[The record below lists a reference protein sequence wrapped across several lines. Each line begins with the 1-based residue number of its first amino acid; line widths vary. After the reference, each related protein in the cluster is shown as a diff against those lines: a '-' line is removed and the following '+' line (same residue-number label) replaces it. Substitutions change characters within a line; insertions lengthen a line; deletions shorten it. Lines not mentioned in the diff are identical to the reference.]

1 MAVLSVQV
9 PYPVF
14 LDRDGQP
21 LDNGDIYI
29 GTANTD
35 AITNQI
41 PVYYDQALT
50 ITAAQPLKTSGGYIY
65 RNGTPAQVYVNAT
78 DFSISVC
85 DNKGLLIYNFP
96 TATGIGTG
104 AASIQY
110 DPPFTGGVP
119 TTVEEKLSEY
129 VSVLDFGAVGD
140 GVTNDTVAIQAAL
153 NSGSKNIVFTSGKT
167 YLVNGGL
174 TYTQANGLISASG
187 ATIKLKNNAPNKYI
201 IKCTGDYTVVDGGTW
216 DANRANGNSGTTFPD
231 EYGYWAVL
239 IECDYGTIRN
249 TIAKS
254 SYGAGLM
261 GNGNHITFQ
270 NNTVSD
276 CFYWG
281 IFITSPPATHF
292 YGNKAIGNTVDCSAS
307 TTYSQGIL
315 FTSTGDATGQQRDW
329 VLANN
334 IVTGAQGAGV
344 AAQCICLAVRGER
357 GVVSGNVTRYGSMG
371 FSEGGDD
378 TVVTGNVFTEL
389 QGAFQYGI
397 EPSGW
402 QTITGNFVTASK
414 RGVNAGNTNTIYDK
428 MVISGNTFITTD
440 IAIQIIPDGTGTAND
455 VLINGNYLYG
465 VTKCVSLART
475 CDRPTITGNKMV
487 GDGTGAGVFLNNPSL
502 APYAFASGNSFRN
515 IVNPLSAFN
524 PTGPLKFYTDLYSVS
539 NNFQGCTTE
548 KWTPDGVSAMGT
560 RVSSVGCIL
569 SNGTAKEDTIDELAK
584 QIQKWGT
591 GTPEGVVAAGV
602 GSIFYR
608 TDGGAGTTLY
618 VKQAGT
624 GNTGWVGK

>member
-1 MAVLSVQV
+1 MSLTKVTYSMISGA
-9 PYPVF
+9 PVNV
-14 LDRDGQP
+14 D
-21 LDNGDIYI
+21 
-29 GTANTD
+29 
-35 AITNQI
+35 
-41 PVYYDQALT
+41 
-50 ITAAQPLKTSGGYIY
+50 
-65 RNGTPAQVYVNAT
+65 
-78 DFSISVC
+78 
-85 DNKGLLIYNFP
+85 
-96 TATGIGTG
+96 
-104 AASIQY
+104 
-110 DPPFTGGVP
+110 
-119 TTVEEKLSEY
+119 
-129 VSVLDFGAVGD
+129 DFGAVGD
-140 GVTNDTVAIQAAL
+140 GVADDTAAIQSAL
-153 NSGSKNIVFTSGKT
+153 NSGSKSVIFTHGKT

-174 TYTQANGLISASG
+174 TYTQVNGLISASG
-187 ATIKLKNNAPNKYI
+187 ATIKLKNNASNKYI
-201 IKCTGDYTVVDGGTW
+201 LTCSGDYAVVDGGTW

-239 IECDYGTIRN
+239 IDCDYGTIKN
-249 TIAKS
+249 TTAKS
-254 SYGAGLM
+254 SYGAGLHGR
-261 GNGNHITFQ
+261 GNYLTFQ

-276 CFYWG
+276 CFFWG
-281 IFITSPPATHF
+281 IFITALPATHY
-292 YGNKAIGNTVDCSAS
+292 YGNKAIGNVVNCSAS

-315 FTSTGDATGQQRDW
+315 FSSTGDATGQQRDW

-334 IVTGAQGAGV
+334 IITGAQGGGV
-344 AAQCICLAVRGER
+344 AGQCICLAVRGER
-357 GVVSGNVTRYGSMG
+357 GVVSGNVTRFGSMG

-389 QGAFQYGI
+389 QGSLQYGI

-414 RGVNAGNTNTIYDK
+414 RGVNAGNTNTVFDK

-440 IAIQIIPDGTGTAND
+440 IAIQIVPDGTGTAND

-465 VTKCVSLART
+465 VTKCVVFART

-487 GDGTGAGVFLNNPSL
+487 GNGTGAGVFLDNPSL
-502 APYAFASGNSFRN
+502 APYAFASGNSFTN
-515 IVNPLSAFN
+515 MVNPLSAFN
-524 PTGPLKFYTDLYSVS
+524 PIAPLKSYTDLYSAS

-591 GTPEGVVAAGV
+591 GTPEGVVAAGI

-618 VKQAGT
+618 VKQSGT